1 MHNWNFGKQP
11 SPNGEMIGPTIG
23 LRSSWWVARGRAS
36 ASRSGRWHGGHLDAG
51 FQVRKRRHG
60 KAVLGGCNYPEVAM
74 AAITEMYRQVGNLT
88 VDESG
93 IAWRGLIIRHL
104 VLPNNIAGTEKF
116 LSFVGGMAES

>member
-1 MHNWNFGKQP
+1 
-11 SPNGEMIGPTIG
+11 
-23 LRSSWWVARGRAS
+23 
-36 ASRSGRWHGGHLDAG
+36 
-51 FQVRKRRHG
+51 
-60 KAVLGGCNYPEVAM
+60 M